1 MRLKSLTNLNTS
13 LLLLVCLSLAATLWW
28 SQRALQQPQRL
39 MSLYL
44 QLSQAFQQQVAG
56 QVLAYLDSGDALR
69 HQQAEQAA
77 RQLATRIDTLPNS
90 LAEQL
95 RPSLLHLQDF
105 IANPLLAAGKLA
117 GDPQGL
123 LVQAEREL
131 AGNLEQ
137 LQRYASSS
145 QHNDAARYL
154 APLQSSSLHLLRL
167 AHARGRYVSQGQEQ
181 HLQAIQRELQQ
192 LQGLAEQ
199 LQGLPLLGEQAT
211 ASASSSFAALLELD
225 SSEQQ
230 QSEDRGSELKRELA
244 YLLRRYPDELQRT
257 SALVQQRLQLRSD
270 TQQRIDALQQALAGL
285 EPLVQ
290 AEQARIQQDV
300 RTIQI
305 GLILLILAIAL
316 LIDRMQ
322 RSLTRLL
329 SQLVPQLS
337 AWAQG
342 DFSQPLQLSSR
353 IVELQAIEQSLQRL
367 REYLQTL
374 VGEIRQH
381 AGALAASSQHL
392 AGLGEELQ
400 HSGEQQAAETASIR
414 DALAHLQDS
423 IGQVAG
429 DADQAAGASHAA
441 GTAVAEGQR
450 VIEQSLHGLHGLVGE
465 VRGSAQ
471 AIEQLAHESGN
482 IGSVLSVI
490 RGVAEQTN
498 LLALNAAIEAAR
510 AGELGRGF
518 AVVADEVRTLAQRT
532 ASATEE
538 IQQLTARLQQAA
550 QQSLGAMRQQV
561 EQAEGT
567 ARQAQAAEGALDTV
581 VEAIRTMADRVQR
594 IAQASAQQH
603 DNTAQISQHSEHIYR
618 RGSANLQRIAS
629 SRQQSEQ
636 LRDLSEQLQHTVHR
650 FQV

>member
-77 RQLATRIDTLPNS
+77 RQLAARIDTLPNS

-145 QHNDAARYL
+145 QHHDAARYL

-429 DADQAAGASHAA
+429 DADQA
-441 GTAVAEGQR
+441 R
-450 VIEQSLHGLHGLVGE
+450 V
-465 VRGSAQ
+465 
-471 AIEQLAHESGN
+471 ESF
-482 IGSVLSVI
+482 
-490 RGVAEQTN
+490 RR
-498 LLALNAAIEAAR
+498 LLAAR
-510 AGELGRGF
+510 
-518 AVVADEVRTLAQRT
+518 
-532 ASATEE
+532 
-538 IQQLTARLQQAA
+538 
-550 QQSLGAMRQQV
+550 
-561 EQAEGT
+561 
-567 ARQAQAAEGALDTV
+567 EGA
-581 VEAIRTMADRVQR
+581 ADW
-594 IAQASAQQH
+594 
-603 DNTAQISQHSEHIYR
+603 
-618 RGSANLQRIAS
+618 
-629 SRQQSEQ
+629 
-636 LRDLSEQLQHTVHR
+636 
-650 FQV
+650 